1 MDELAPI
8 LARLERIEAR
18 LAALEVS
25 TPRASAGASH
35 AISSSV
41 SPDEKATTSSSA
53 PLAAPT
59 TPDTPVKPRTA
70 SASNWMAWGASSA
83 FVLAAVYFVK
93 LIHAS
98 GWLTPERQIAIAIL
112 GAVGLI
118 WAGVRFSAYN
128 REYAAYLPAA
138 GIVVLYLSVYA
149 AHAYY
154 QLIGAA
160 VVVCG
165 VGVTTLVSVWLQR
178 TFNHTMY
185 ALFAVIGAYSF
196 PLFIRSQSPD
206 VTDMVIYFT
215 AWSLLFSFIALQEGR
230 RTVYI
235 LALYFAVIGFD
246 IAWRESASSDAWLA
260 AAIYQFCQFLIFS
273 ATAAFFSVRYKS
285 PLEKADAIV
294 HAGALFYFYVI
305 EFVLLKQHVPSW
317 APIIALLSAL
327 FVLALFL
334 VARRFFQQ
342 EAPLWAGGVLVSTY
356 CSAVTTHIMFFE
368 LLPHEYIP
376 WAALLGPVVVFL
388 LRPKLENRPEAVTPI
403 MLAAGCVFVLGL
415 FILLFADPQSS
426 DIPVPY
432 VALFLY
438 SAVLY
443 AATWFLHK
451 QDEENTTDAR
461 LLFAGHIAFMVATLK
476 TFDSG
481 FVISS
486 IWGLF
491 AIVLLLIAVQY
502 KNKILAQSSLIIFAA
517 SGLKVLLYDL
527 TGSPSLIRVITLVV
541 VGASL
546 YAGGWLYQQIA
557 QVAKET
563 EHVLEK
569 NLGEY

>member
-1 MDELAPI
+1 MDGLTPI
-8 LARLERIEAR
+8 LERLERIEAR
-18 LAALEVS
+18 LTALEAS
-25 TPRASAGASH
+25 TPQASADASPP
-35 AISSSV
+35 ISSSTPLV
-41 SPDEKATTSSSA
+41 DDKPTASSSA
-53 PLAAPT
+53 PLASQNE
-59 TPDTPVKPRTA
+59 PDTPPRPHA
-70 SASNWMAWGASSA
+70 LSASNWMAWGASSA

-93 LIHAS
+93 LVHDS
-98 GWLTPERQIAIAIL
+98 GWLTPERQIAIAIF

-118 WAGVRFSAYN
+118 WSGVRFSSYN

-154 QLIGAA
+154 QLIGSA

-165 VGVTTLVSVWLQR
+165 IGITTLVSVWLHR
-178 TFNHTMY
+178 MFNHTMY

-196 PLFIRSQSPD
+196 PLFVRSQSPD

-215 AWSLLFSFIALQEGR
+215 AWSLLFSFMALQEGR
-230 RTVYI
+230 RTIYI

-285 PLEKADAIV
+285 PLEKTDAIV

-305 EFVLLKQHVPSW
+305 EFVLLKQNAPDW
-317 APIIALLSAL
+317 APIIALLSVV
-327 FVLALFL
+327 FILALFF
-334 VARRFFQQ
+334 VARRFFQH
-342 EAPLWAGGVLVSTY
+342 EAPLQAGGGLVSTY

-368 LLPHEYIP
+368 VLPYAYIP
-376 WAALLGPVVVFL
+376 WASLLSPVVALLP
-388 LRPKLENRPEAVTPI
+388 PKLGYRPEIVTPI
-403 MLAAGCVFVLGL
+403 NLAAGFMFILGL
-415 FILLFADPQSS
+415 GILLFADVQYS
-426 DIPVPY
+426 DIPMPLT
-432 VALFLY
+432 ALFLY
-438 SAVLY
+438 AVVLY
-443 AATWFLHK
+443 AATWFLH
-451 QDEENTTDAR
+451 QHSSDNTTDAR

-476 TFDSG
+476 AFASG
-481 FVISS
+481 LAISC

-491 AIVLLLIAVQY
+491 AVVLLIIAVQY
-502 KNKILAQSSLIIFAA
+502 KNKVLGQSSLIIFAA

-527 TGSPSLIRVITLVV
+527 TGSPSLVRVITLVV

-546 YAGGWLYQQIA
+546 YAGGWLYQQIT
-557 QVAKET
+557 KEA

-569 NLGEY
+569 NVGEY